1 MAALAPVINDVPA
14 MLLRSDASGELPVL
28 GFRGRRDE
36 LLLMDSPVPLLMP
49 HIPDHHLSSTDY
61 CHHLMVDNAPHSH
74 PDPSKN
80 RTQAS

>member
-14 MLLRSDASGELPVL
+14 MLLRSGASGELPVL

-49 HIPDHHLSSTDY
+49 HLPDHHISSTDY
-61 CHHLMVDNAPHSH
+61 RRHLKVGDVPHPH
-74 PDPSKN
+74 PEPSQN
-80 RTQAS
+80 STQAT